1 MAEIKAEIIST
12 LRRYLKDVEKLC
24 HVEKA
29 FVFGSYAHGRAGKHS
44 DIDMAIFSRNVNDEN
59 RLEVMTQAILLINKF
74 KLDIQPLIFSYDDFL
89 NEDNDFI
96 SNEIKRNGFE
106 LTENGGSNL

>member
-1 MAEIKAEIIST
+1 MAEINPEIINI
-12 LRRYLKDVEKLC
+12 LLRYLKDVETIC

-29 FVFGSYAHGRAGKHS
+29 FIFGSYAHGRAGKHS
-44 DIDMAIFSRNVNDEN
+44 DIDMAIFPRNVNDGN
-59 RLEVMTQAILLINKF
+59 RLEVMTEAIALIDKF
-74 KLDIQPLIFSYDDFL
+74 KLDIQPLVFSYDDFL

-106 LTENGGSNL
+106 LTDTTH

>member
-1 MAEIKAEIIST
+1 MAEIKAEIVNI
-12 LRRYLKDVEKLC
+12 LRRYLDDVEKIC
-24 HVEKA
+24 HVDKA
-29 FVFGSYAHGRAGKHS
+29 FIFGSYAHGRAGKHS

-59 RLEVMTQAILLINKF
+59 RLEVMTEAIVLINKF
-74 KLDIQPLIFSYDDFL
+74 KLDIQPLVFSYDDFL

-106 LTENGGSNL
+106 LTDATH

>member
-1 MAEIKAEIIST
+1 MVEIKTEIIDV
-12 LRRYLKDVEKLC
+12 LRKYLKDVETIC
-24 HVEKA
+24 HVDKA

-44 DIDMAIFSRNVNDEN
+44 DIDMAIFSRNVNDGN
-59 RLEVMTQAILLINKF
+59 RLKVMTEVIALINKF
-74 KLDIQPLIFSYDDFL
+74 KLDIQPLVFSYDDFL

-106 LTENGGSNL
+106 LTDVMH